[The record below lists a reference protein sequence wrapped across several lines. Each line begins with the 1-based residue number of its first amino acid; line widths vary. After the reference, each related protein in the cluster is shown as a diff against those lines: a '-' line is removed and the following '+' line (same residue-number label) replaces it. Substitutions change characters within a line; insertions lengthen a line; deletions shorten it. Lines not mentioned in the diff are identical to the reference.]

1 MPTDIRSAWPSF
13 ALTDVFDIR
22 SGLSKPASEFGA
34 GFPFVTFK
42 NVLDNYFLPETLG
55 SLVRSSETERE
66 LCDVRRGD
74 VFLTRTSETQED
86 LGMSS
91 VALRDYEGATFNGFT
106 KRLRPKN
113 THQIVPE
120 YVAYYLRSPQF
131 RSEMNAFSSLS
142 TRASLNNDMLSRLTI
157 TLPDRKTQE
166 EIGYTLRALDDKIEQ
181 NRRTSQALEELAQA
195 TFKAWFVDFEPV
207 KAKAAGQTSFP
218 SIPPA
223 AFATLP
229 DRLAESLLGPVPQGW
244 EVRPLSK
251 VAHFLNGLALQ
262 KYPPVGDGTDLPVIK
277 IAELRRGSTN
287 GSALANAGV
296 PNDYI
301 VDDGDLLFSW
311 SGTLEVE
318 LWFGGRG
325 ALNQHLFKVTSDTY
339 PRWLCLHWARQH
351 LPEFRLIASSKA
363 TTMGH
368 IKRGHLDAALV
379 AVPDTATL
387 KAADGII
394 QPLYAL
400 YASYALE
407 TRKLAAL
414 RDYLLPRLLSG
425 QARVRP
431 YKTEVSS

>member
-1 MPTDIRSAWPSF
+1 
-13 ALTDVFDIR
+13 
-22 SGLSKPASEFGA
+22 
-34 GFPFVTFK
+34 
-42 NVLDNYFLPETLG
+42 
-55 SLVRSSETERE
+55 
-66 LCDVRRGD
+66 
-74 VFLTRTSETQED
+74 
-86 LGMSS
+86 MSS
-91 VALRDYEGATFNGFT
+91 VALRDYEGATFIGFT
-106 KRLRPKN
+106 KRLRPKS

-120 YVAYYLRSPQF
+120 YAAYYFRSPRF
-131 RSEMNAFSSLS
+131 RGEMSAFSSLS
-142 TRASLNNDMLSRLTI
+142 TRASLNNDMLSRLQI
-157 TLPDRKTQE
+157 VLPDRNIQE

-181 NRRTSQALEELAQA
+181 NRRTSRALEELAQA

-218 SIPPA
+218 GMPTA

-229 DRLAESLLGPVPQGW
+229 DRLTESLLGPVPQGW

-251 VAHFLNGLALQ
+251 VAHFRNGLALQ

-277 IAELRRGSTN
+277 IAELRKGST
-287 GSALANAGV
+287 GGGALANAGV
-296 PNDYI
+296 PNNYI

-339 PRWLCLHWARQH
+339 PRWLCFHWTRRH

-379 AVPDTATL
+379 AVPDTTTL
-387 KAADGII
+387 KVADGMMR
-394 QPLYAL
+394 PLYDL
-400 YASYALE
+400 HASLALE

-414 RDYLLPRLLSG
+414 RDYLLPRLLTG
-425 QARVRP
+425 QVRMRP
-431 YKTEVSS
+431 YNTEVSA